1 MRAAVAIFL
10 IFALFCFGVFAYFYV
25 KYDRIITKKMSGQI
39 FSTSAKIYSR
49 PITIHPGDPFTPSEI
64 AVILRRAGYLDAST
78 GGNAPMGTYR
88 MVPGGI
94 EVLPGAES
102 YHSAD
107 GARILDG
114 ADGRVA
120 QILSA
125 GSSSGAQLESY
136 ELEPELVTALFQGQD
151 RTKREILTYNAI
163 PKVMVDSVLAIEDRR
178 FFEHGGINWL
188 SLIGSFVTD
197 LRAEGKRR
205 GGSTLTMQLS
215 RGFFLN
221 QQKTYRRKLTEMLI
235 AVELEQKLNKQQIF
249 EMYANQVY
257 LGQRGSFSINGFGE
271 ASRSYFGKDIK
282 EITLPEAAM
291 IAGIIQ
297 SPNYLNPYKR
307 PDKVMERRNVVLD
320 SMVETGAITR
330 AQADAAKATPLKLSA
345 PNVEASDAP
354 YFVDLV
360 KDTLSN
366 EHTETDLNENAY
378 RIYTTLDPDLQ
389 RAAAEAVSEGIK
401 LVDDQVAKQRTR
413 RVKVGTGRD
422 AKIDQTIAT
431 GPIPQVALVALDP
444 HTGEV
449 LAMVGGRN
457 YGFSQL
463 DHAVA
468 KRPTGSIFKPFVY
481 AAAINSAL
489 TAQGTDP
496 VFTQVSQIDDSPTSF
511 EFDGKEYDPRN
522 YKNEYHGQVTA
533 RYALQMSLN
542 NATVRMAQMVGYDK
556 VAELARNAGI
566 ASVRAT
572 PAAALGAYDA
582 SPLEMAGAYTVL
594 ANSGTRI
601 DPTGHPLHPRGQRRR
616 GRRLPHQP
624 APGAGPARGLRDH
637 QHDAERDRARH
648 RLHRPAARLSGS
660 GGGQNRNLARCLV
673 RRIHQQP
680 ALHRLGGL

>member
-1 MRAAVAIFL
+1 
-10 IFALFCFGVFAYFYV
+10 
-25 KYDRIITKKMSGQI
+25 
-39 FSTSAKIYSR
+39 
-49 PITIHPGDPFTPSEI
+49 
-64 AVILRRAGYLDAST
+64 
-78 GGNAPMGTYR
+78 MGTYR

-151 RTKREILTYNAI
+151 RTKRELLTYNAI

-422 AKIDQTIAT
+422 AKIDQTIAHRSH
-431 GPIPQVALVALDP
+431 PA
-444 HTGEV
+444 
-449 LAMVGGRN
+449 GG
-457 YGFSQL
+457 
-463 DHAVA
+463 
-468 KRPTGSIFKPFVY
+468 
-481 AAAINSAL
+481 
-489 TAQGTDP
+489 
-496 VFTQVSQIDDSPTSF
+496 
-511 EFDGKEYDPRN
+511 
-522 YKNEYHGQVTA
+522 
-533 RYALQMSLN
+533 
-542 NATVRMAQMVGYDK
+542 
-556 VAELARNAGI
+556 AG
-566 ASVRAT
+566 
-572 PAAALGAYDA
+572 
-582 SPLEMAGAYTVL
+582 
-594 ANSGTRI
+594 
-601 DPTGHPLHPRGQRRR
+601 
-616 GRRLPHQP
+616 
-624 APGAGPARGLRDH
+624 GAGPAYRRGAGHGGRQKLRL
-637 QHDAERDRARH
+637 QPAGSRRRQASH
-648 RLHRPAARLSGS
+648 RLHLQALRLCGGDQFGAHRAGHRPGLYPGFADRRFAH
-660 GGGQNRNLARCLV
+660 LV
-673 RRIHQQP
+673 
-680 ALHRLGGL
+680 